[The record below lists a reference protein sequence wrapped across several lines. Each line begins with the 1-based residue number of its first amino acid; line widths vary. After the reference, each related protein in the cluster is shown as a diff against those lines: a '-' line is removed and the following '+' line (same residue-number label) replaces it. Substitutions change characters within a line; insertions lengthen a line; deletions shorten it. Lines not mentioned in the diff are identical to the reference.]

1 MTVRVTPSRSSSAM
15 SDRPIAFF
23 DSGLGGIPYML
34 ATRARAPGER
44 LVYYA
49 DTASFPYGDRSEMEV
64 RRIVRD
70 AVARIMEL
78 AYPRL
83 IVIACNTA
91 SVVGLDELRRQF
103 DVPFVGVVPA
113 IKPAIERGASDP
125 VGVLATSRTVR
136 GAYLAGLIRRFA
148 PTARIELVAAD
159 ELVRVIEHRLGALDE
174 RELGDILRPSID
186 RLRAAGVR
194 TIVLGCTHFIHVRG
208 FIEHL
213 AGPHVTVVDSV
224 EGVVRQ
230 TIRLLRGAAPGG
242 DVGPGDRG
250 PAPLV
255 LVSGPAGSSYRFIA
269 SAHGLQLCEP
279 ATLDGL
285 PEGQR

>member
-1 MTVRVTPSRSSSAM
+1 M
-15 SDRPIAFF
+15 SDRPIAFL
-23 DSGLGGIPYML
+23 DSGLGGIPYLL
-34 ATRARAPGER
+34 AARAHAPGER

-49 DTASFPYGDRSEMEV
+49 DTASFPYGDRSESEV
-64 RRIVRD
+64 RCIVRD
-70 AVARIMEL
+70 AVARLMEL
-78 AYPRL
+78 ADPRL

-113 IKPAIERGASDP
+113 IKPAVERGASEP
-125 VGVLATSRTVR
+125 IGVLATSRTVG

-148 PTARIELVAAD
+148 PQARVELVAAD
-159 ELVRVIEHRLGALDE
+159 ELVRMVEYHLGEFDE
-174 RELGDILRPSID
+174 GQLRDLLGPSID
-186 RLRAAGVR
+186 RLRSAGVR

-208 FIEHL
+208 FIESL
-213 AGPHVTVVDSV
+213 AGPRVTVVDSV

-230 TIRLLRGAAPGG
+230 TIRLARGGAAVG
-242 DVGPGDRG
+242 DVGHADRG

-255 LVSGPAGSSYRFIA
+255 LVSGLAGSSYRFLA
-269 SAHGLQLCEP
+269 SVNALQLREL

-285 PEGQR
+285 PGVRG